1 MNSYVLSIL
10 VKNHSGVL
18 RRVSGLFSRR
28 GYNIKSLSVGETED
42 SRISRIT
49 VVVSGDEYIVEQIT
63 RQVSK
68 LIEVINIEKINS
80 GEVFREL
87 ALIRIKTT
95 TEMRSEI
102 IEMIN
107 IFRARVV
114 DVSESSLIA
123 EVTGD
128 NSKVEAFIKAVEPYG
143 ILELV
148 RTGLTA
154 IKRGNSIAS
163 EEKQSF

>member
-154 IKRGNSIAS
+154 IKRGSSIAS

>member
-1 MNSYVLSIL
+1 MKSYVLSIL

-28 GYNIKSLSVGETED
+28 GYNIESLSVGETED
-42 SRISRIT
+42 ASISRIT
-49 VVVSGDEYIVEQIT
+49 VVVSGDDYIVEQIT
-63 RQVSK
+63 KQVSK
-68 LIEVINIEKINS
+68 LVEVINIERLKNS
-80 GEVFREL
+80 ESVFREL

-95 TEMRSEI
+95 NEMRSEI

-114 DVSESSLIA
+114 DVSENSLIA

-128 NSKVEAFIKAVEPYG
+128 NSKVEAFIKAVETYG

-154 IKRGNSIAS
+154 IKRGSAIDA
-163 EEKQSF
+163 EKILD